1 MPGAFPRERSSEGE
15 ASPPVPALFATL
27 CLEKV
32 LYLGKPQDRTFRY
45 PLPSTLSILDSHRA
59 ASCCRDSGSIS
70 NAESCQTSHRGDIVW
85 LAIDEMV
92 EDEFEIFGK

>member
-32 LYLGKPQDRTFRY
+32 LYLSGRVTRPVGKPQDRTFRY
-45 PLPSTLSILDSHRA
+45 PLPSTLYPLNTR
-59 ASCCRDSGSIS
+59 
-70 NAESCQTSHRGDIVW
+70 
-85 LAIDEMV
+85 
-92 EDEFEIFGK
+92 